1 MKAPKRASEPAAP
14 PAAATPAAVGAS
26 AGAPVPLI
34 LVVDDYEDNRDMYSQ
49 YLQFAGLRVA
59 EAANGKEALS
69 KTAELMPDLIVM
81 DLSLPG
87 VDGWQ
92 ATRMIK
98 QDPKTRDI
106 LVLALTGHALE
117 GASQGAKDAGCD
129 AFLTKPCLPEDLHQ
143 EIQRMLGA
151 ASARSK
157 AKTRR

>member
-1 MKAPKRASEPAAP
+1 MKTPKRQPEPHAEAD
-14 PAAATPAAVGAS
+14 
-26 AGAPVPLI
+26 GAPADDPPPLI

-59 EAANGKEALS
+59 EAANGREALS
-69 KTAELMPDLIVM
+69 KTALLMPDLIVM

-87 VDGWQ
+87 VDGWE
-92 ATRMIK
+92 ATRTIK
-98 QDPKTRDI
+98 RDPKLRDI

-129 AFLTKPCLPEDLHQ
+129 GFLTKPCLPEDLHR

-157 AKTRR
+157 DKTRR

>member
-1 MKAPKRASEPAAP
+1 VKQPRRP
-14 PAAATPAAVGAS
+14 PE
-26 AGAPVPLI
+26 PVPQAADSRANGTSPLVLI
-34 LVVDDYEDNRDMYSQ
+34 VDDYEDNREMYSQ
-49 YLQFAGLRVA
+49 YLQFAGMRVA

-69 KTAELMPDLIVM
+69 KTTELLPDLIVM

-92 ATRMIK
+92 ATRLIK

-129 AFLTKPCLPEDLHQ
+129 GFLTKPCLPEDLCR
-143 EIQRMLGA
+143 EIQRMLAA

-157 AKTRR
+157 AKPRR

>member
-1 MKAPKRASEPAAP
+1 VTQPGRPSESVPQAADSMANGTAPL
-14 PAAATPAAVGAS
+14 V
-26 AGAPVPLI
+26 LI
-34 LVVDDYEDNRDMYSQ
+34 VDDYEDNREMYSQ
-49 YLQFAGLRVA
+49 YLQFAGMRVA

-98 QDPKTRDI
+98 QDPKTHDV

-129 AFLTKPCLPEDLHQ
+129 GFLTKPCLPEDLCR
-143 EIQRMLGA
+143 EIQRMLA
-151 ASARSK
+151 DASARSK
-157 AKTRR
+157 AKPRR

>member
-1 MKAPKRASEPAAP
+1 VKAAKRAAEPASAHAV
-14 PAAATPAAVGAS
+14 PAGDALP
-26 AGAPVPLI
+26 PLI

-92 ATRMIK
+92 ATRLIK
-98 QDPKTRDI
+98 QDPKTRNI

-117 GASQGAKDAGCD
+117 GASQGAKEAGCD
-129 AFLTKPCLPEDLHQ
+129 AFLTKPCLPEDLHLQ
-143 EIQRMLGA
+143 IQRMLA
-151 ASARSK
+151 AVSARPK

>member
-1 MKAPKRASEPAAP
+1 MKAPKRASETAAP
-14 PAAATPAAVGAS
+14 SAAATPAAVDAS
-26 AGAPVPLI
+26 AGASVPLI

-98 QDPKTRDI
+98 EDPKTRDI

>member
-1 MKAPKRASEPAAP
+1 MEDAPAEADTSAP
-14 PAAATPAAVGAS
+14 LV
-26 AGAPVPLI
+26 LI
-34 LVVDDYEDNRDMYSQ
+34 VDDYEDNRDMYAQ
-49 YLQFAGLRVA
+49 FLQFSGMRVA
-59 EAANGKEALS
+59 EAANGKEALD

-92 ATRMIK
+92 ATRTIK
-98 QDPKTRDI
+98 KNPKTRDI

-129 AFLTKPCLPEDLHQ
+129 AFLTKPCLPEDLHR
-143 EIQRMLGA
+143 EIQRMLTTAGA
-151 ASARSK
+151 RTK

>member
-14 PAAATPAAVGAS
+14 PAAATSAAVDAS
-26 AGAPVPLI
+26 AEAPVPLI

-157 AKTRR
+157 VKIRR

>member
-1 MKAPKRASEPAAP
+1 MKSSRRPPEPEQS
-14 PAAATPAAVGAS
+14 GA
-26 AGAPVPLI
+26 APVPAADGEPALI
-34 LVVDDYEDNRDMYSQ
+34 LIVDDYEDNRDMYSQ
-49 YLQFAGLRVA
+49 YLEFMGLRVA
-59 EAANGKEALS
+59 EAANGKEALA
-69 KTAELMPDLIVM
+69 KTAQLIPDLIVM

-98 QDPKTRDI
+98 QNPKTRDI

-117 GASQGAKDAGCD
+117 GASEGAREAGCD
-129 AFLTKPCLPEDLHQ
+129 AFLTKPCLPEDLHR

-151 ASARSK
+151 APARPK

>member
-1 MKAPKRASEPAAP
+1 VKPPRRAPDSTTETAAPAAHGAG
-14 PAAATPAAVGAS
+14 PA
-26 AGAPVPLI
+26 PLV
-34 LVVDDYEDNRDMYSQ
+34 LVVDDYEDNREMYTQ
-49 YLQFAGLRVA
+49 YLQFAGMRVE
-59 EAANGKEALS
+59 EAANGKEALA
-69 KTAELMPDLIVM
+69 KTAEFMPDLIVM

-92 ATRMIK
+92 ATRLIK

-117 GASQGAKDAGCD
+117 GASQGAREAGCD
-129 AFLTKPCLPEDLHQ
+129 GFLTKPCLPEDLCQ

-151 ASARSK
+151 VASARSK

>member
-1 MKAPKRASEPAAP
+1 MKQPKRASETAETAALERG
-14 PAAATPAAVGAS
+14 VGNA
-26 AGAPVPLI
+26 LI
-34 LVVDDYEDNRDMYSQ
+34 LIVDDYEDNRDMYSQ
-49 YLQFAGLRVA
+49 YLQFTGLRVA
-59 EAANGKEALS
+59 EAANGKEALA

-92 ATRMIK
+92 ATRIIK

-117 GASQGAKDAGCD
+117 GASEGAREAGCD
-129 AFLTKPCLPEDLHQ
+129 AFLTKPCLPEDLHR
-143 EIQRMLGA
+143 EIQRMLRA
-151 ASARSK
+151 ADERPK

>member
-1 MKAPKRASEPAAP
+1 MKAAKRAAEPASAAP
-14 PAAATPAAVGAS
+14 DAAPAGEESAVA
-26 AGAPVPLI
+26 PLI

-49 YLQFAGLRVA
+49 YLQFAGMRVA

-92 ATRMIK
+92 ATRLIK
-98 QDPKTRDI
+98 QDPKTRNI

-143 EIQRMLGA
+143 QIQRMLA
-151 ASARSK
+151 AVSARSK